1 MLPSWTLPG
10 IGGILR
16 SMSND
21 DEPSLAAGKES
32 PLDTLDAPVGKKR
45 SLLSKLRLGTLF
57 LLAAAI
63 IVVVARNWYPTT
75 VDLMGRKMDI
85 PLSVLVIL
93 TFFAGTTVGLL
104 LAYFRPWRRS

>member
-16 SMSND
+16 SMSKD
-21 DEPSLAAGKES
+21 DEPGLAAGKVS
-32 PLDTLDAPVGKKR
+32 SLDTLDAPAGKKR
-45 SLLSKLRLGTLF
+45 SLLSKLRLGALF

-63 IVVVARNWYPTT
+63 IVVVARNWYPIR
-75 VDLMGRKMDI
+75 VDLMGRTMEI

-93 TFFAGTTVGLL
+93 TFFAGTTAGLL
-104 LAYFRPWRRS
+104 LAYFRPWRKS